1 MKSELEIQGKEF
13 LNFCKEKK
21 KVTLLV
27 LAVVLFL
34 TGMQTISFFS
44 RSGSYITDEKGRVV
58 AIARENID
66 KGLSVPIKVKAIRGN
81 LQAEQSLILSLPG
94 KTESGKQKE
103 KQIDEEEELLSQII
117 SLTNEVEL
125 SGAENVRLPDRLA
138 DGTRILWYR
147 EKTRPSFVTF
157 LLFPL
162 MMVLLYRDSIQKKR
176 DTEKRKTEI
185 VRKSLPGFNNQLL
198 LLLNSG
204 LIFHDAFIRIAEGY
218 ERRKEEKTYFTEMI
232 TEIKKKA
239 ALAGNSLVTVLDD
252 YGKKLS
258 IKEFTRITNIITD
271 NQYKGVNLSE
281 KLEAE
286 SEILWTERK
295 KIAEEKGRI
304 AETKLTFPLALLLLV
319 LIMITAA
326 PAIMEM

>member
-1 MKSELEIQGKEF
+1 METKGKEF
-13 LNFCKEKK
+13 LKFCKEKK
-21 KVTLLV
+21 KVTVLV
-27 LAVVLFL
+27 LTAVLIL
-34 TGMQTISFFS
+34 TAIQTASFFS

-66 KGLSVPIKVKAIRGN
+66 SGMSVPIKVKAVRGN
-81 LQAEQSLILSLPG
+81 LQAEQNLILSLPG
-94 KTESGKQKE
+94 KTGSESHKKE
-103 KQIDEEEELLSQII
+103 QADEEDELLSQIK

-125 SGAENVRLPDRLA
+125 SSAENVRLPNRLA
-138 DGTRILWYR
+138 DGTRIYWYR
-147 EKTRPSFVTF
+147 EKTRPSFTAF

-162 MMVLLYRDSIQKKR
+162 MMLLLYRDSIQKKR
-176 DTEKRKTEI
+176 IAEKRQIEI

-204 LIFHDAFIRIAEGY
+204 LIFHDAFLRIAQGY
-218 ERRKEEKTYFTEMI
+218 EKRKEEKTYFTETI
-232 TEIKKKA
+232 VEIKKKA
-239 ALAGNSLVTVLDD
+239 DLAGNSLVTVLDD
-252 YGKKLS
+252 YGRKLS
-258 IKEFTRITNIITD
+258 IKEFTRIINIIAD